1 MDVDGCLIMFNRF
14 FLLKMH
20 ILKGVSSFLDKLERR
35 HPSVGTISDLV
46 VPCFD
51 DWNGDESFGE
61 GEVPALQRNVFFFW
75 VHLSLHYERVK
86 QTCSAYLVSPVCHLR
101 YSVSCNMQISDKCLL
116 RSHSFIYIYILCV
129 CVIICVHR

>member
-1 MDVDGCLIMFNRF
+1 MFNRF

-20 ILKGVSSFLDKLERR
+20 ILKGVSSFLGKLERR

-61 GEVPALQRNVFFFW
+61 GEVPALQRNVFFSG
-75 VHLSLHYERVK
+75 L
-86 QTCSAYLVSPVCHLR
+86 T
-101 YSVSCNMQISDKCLL
+101 
-116 RSHSFIYIYILCV
+116 
-129 CVIICVHR
+129 